1 MITASFREQS
11 AKLALHIEPGSECVQ
26 RCLQAFVSPPTEN
39 AAALHNECWLC
50 SITALLRCEQGLLR
64 PAPVCVE
71 AVAVPMLAEP
81 PRILWQPCSSPSRPK
96 LRRRRALEQARG
108 PQPRP
113 RSKRNIARCEAGP
126 APLHQDLG
134 TGASPA
140 RRLRAGAFP
149 QEAATQRRFA
159 AVGPST
165 EGRESNCNGNTLA
178 FLAPSRG
185 YVTGPPSG
193 TRCSQVGCIAGAR

>member
-71 AVAVPMLAEP
+71 AVAVPMLAVRLQRRGYCRASTHTTLATLLVALAAKAAPPTRSGAGTRAPAKATQQAKHSPLRSRPGSSP
-81 PRILWQPCSSPSRPK
+81 PRPWHGGFTCQAFARGRLSTRSGHATPLC
-96 LRRRRALEQARG
+96 RRR
-108 PQPRP
+108 
-113 RSKRNIARCEAGP
+113 
-126 APLHQDLG
+126 PLN
-134 TGASPA
+134 
-140 RRLRAGAFP
+140 
-149 QEAATQRRFA
+149 
-159 AVGPST
+159 
-165 EGRESNCNGNTLA
+165 GR
-178 FLAPSRG
+178 
-185 YVTGPPSG
+185 
-193 TRCSQVGCIAGAR
+193 